1 MDEQRRSRDRPEP
14 LYTGRGRWNVS
25 QFVRDPDS
33 GSYKTRRPFPG
44 AERFDLKAILAI
56 LSRDP
61 SPKAIELLAAGPLE
75 DLLVEKGP
83 LVIDEIERQAQSD
96 SSVAMLLGG
105 DWQSEM
111 DLGVCIE
118 LADGLEDAG

>member
-1 MDEQRRSRDRPEP
+1 
-14 LYTGRGRWNVS
+14 
-25 QFVRDPDS
+25 
-33 GSYKTRRPFPG
+33 
-44 AERFDLKAILAI
+44 LKAILAI